1 MLSILVKSREV
12 YKVYKKIKREYASYK
27 VSKEET
33 KQTLKKSKKMNFY
46 NHYDKSKFK
55 WKEQEEFGKEVIKLE
70 EAWKIKKSI
79 AWILIESNLQID

>member
-1 MLSILVKSREV
+1 MLHIKLVR
-12 YKVYKKIKREYASYK
+12 KKQNKHWRR
-27 VSKEET
+27 V
-33 KQTLKKSKKMNFY
+33 KKMNFY